1 MTPDDPRRPRPDEPG
16 SGAPTVDELA
26 SALLDG
32 ALTGA
37 EEEAVRARPDVVS
50 RAAEMEAARAAL
62 RAAVPSPAPSAE
74 VRDRAIAAALAAFD
88 EAGTPAGT
96 PPGRSGSQDAG
107 RGEVPDL
114 ASRRSGRSGGVD
126 PHLGDGR
133 RRGAPR
139 WLGAAAAAVALV
151 AGVAGLAIISSGGS
165 DDDESAEGGDAAAT
179 VQEDAEMDTSDDD
192 SAGDATAAA
201 PEAGGESDES
211 GGSGGSG
218 GSSPSAAIPVEAGD
232 LGAFRSVDHLV
243 DQVDGMAD
251 GAYGVVTPDVAARS
265 SADALD
271 QFGPGCDGGLPETL
285 ADPEVTLRLHATAM
299 VAGQPVDAWSTE
311 GPGGRRV
318 VVLAA
323 DCTVVA
329 DRPAD

>member
-1 MTPDDPRRPRPDEPG
+1 MTPDDPHRPRPDEPG

-32 ALTGA
+32 ALRGA
-37 EEEAVRARPDVVS
+37 EAEEARARPDVVA
-50 RAAEMEAARAAL
+50 RAAEMGAARAAL
-62 RAAVPSPAPSAE
+62 RAGMPTAAPSGEA
-74 VRDRAIAAALAAFD
+74 RDRALAAALAAFD
-88 EAGTPAGT
+88 EVGTPAGT

-126 PHLGDGR
+126 PHRGDGR

-179 VQEDAEMDTSDDD
+179 VQEDAEPDTSDDD

-201 PEAGGESDES
+201 PEAGGESDD
-211 GGSGGSG
+211 SGGSG

-232 LGAFRSVDHLV
+232 LGAFRSVDDLV
-243 DQVDGMAD
+243 DQVDGLAD

-323 DCTVVA
+323 DCAVVA